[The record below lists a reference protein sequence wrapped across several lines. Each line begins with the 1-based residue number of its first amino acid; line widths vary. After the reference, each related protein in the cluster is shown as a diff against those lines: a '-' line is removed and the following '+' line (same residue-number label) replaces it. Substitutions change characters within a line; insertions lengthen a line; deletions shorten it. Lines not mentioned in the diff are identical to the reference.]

1 MNRAPDHFSLPEAAM
16 TAPTVE
22 ALLALPASER
32 ADALEATVV
41 AEFRAAMLMDE
52 TETLPLDKAFFELG
66 LTSLRITDIK
76 RRLEAALDCEISAN
90 ALFNRPTV
98 RELVAYLMSDVLV
111 EVFPAAASH
120 SAAASGVSAS
130 DKALVDDLLQDLYR
144 A

>member
-1 MNRAPDHFSLPEAAM
+1 M
-16 TAPTVE
+16 TARTVE

-32 ADALEATVV
+32 PDALEAAVA
-41 AEFRAAMLMDE
+41 AEFRAAMLME
-52 TETLPLDKAFFELG
+52 EGEELPLDKAFFDLG

-76 RRLEAALDCEISAN
+76 RRLESALDCEISAN

-98 RELVAYLMSDVLV
+98 RDLVAYLMTDVLV
-111 EVFPAAASH
+111 EVFPTAAS
-120 SAAASGVSAS
+120 AKTPVEAGVSAS

>member
-1 MNRAPDHFSLPEAAM
+1 M
-16 TAPTVE
+16 TVPTVE

-32 ADALEATVV
+32 PDALEAAVV
-41 AEFRAAMLMDE
+41 AEFRAAMLMED
-52 TETLPLDKAFFELG
+52 TEALPLDKAFFELG

-76 RRLEAALDCEISAN
+76 RRLETALDCEISAN

-98 RELVAYLMSDVLV
+98 RDLVAYLMSDVLV
-111 EVFPAAASH
+111 DVFPRAEQTAV
-120 SAAASGVSAS
+120 ASGVSAS